1 MLDFTRVLADTPG
14 VSHPGEGSR
23 MQKKKSVTIGNLAQ
37 ILLQRGLIDDAQFRE
52 LKAGGEARALLLT
65 GAQQA
70 GYSRRLQ
77 QSPEKASPAEVI
89 ASLNLEVSGSGGK
102 LLTEDAITE
111 VLAAAVGMPYLKIN
125 PLKLD
130 LDLVT
135 AHISRPFAM
144 KHLIVPV
151 DFVDGVVTLAVA
163 DPFNDEVVEELRS
176 AKRMEFRRVLSSR
189 NDIQKIL
196 REFFGFR
203 ASVQAAESEVGNAV
217 DLGNL
222 EQFVRMKTGHEIDGT
237 DRNIVS
243 AVEFLLQ
250 YAFDQRASDIH
261 IEPKREKTLVRL
273 RVDGVLHNVH
283 TVPKQ
288 LHPPIV
294 SRIKMLSRMDLA
306 EKRRPQD
313 GRIKTSHQGKEIELR
328 VSTLPVA
335 FGEKV
340 VIRIFDPDI
349 LMQDLDQIGFYARE
363 YQLYNSF
370 IRRPNGI
377 ILVTG
382 PTGSGKT
389 TTLYSSLRSLA
400 SPEVNIV
407 TVEDPIEMVM
417 EEFNQVGVQ
426 TAIGVTFDKVLRN
439 ILRQDP
445 DIIMIGE
452 IRDHETA
459 ENAVQAALTGHL
471 VLSTLHTNDAPSSI
485 TRLVDL
491 GVPPFLI
498 TSTVIGII
506 AQRLL
511 RKICPACK
519 RERNLSGDELEY
531 LGLGKVAAVWYGEGC
546 GECRGTG
553 YRGRTGIFE
562 VLDVNEGVKAAIS
575 ERMDLGNLQAVARR
589 DGMVQLRELAVR
601 KMLQGITT
609 YEEVIAVTG

>member
-1 MLDFTRVLADTPG
+1 MNKKNSLTIKNVGQMLLKR
-14 VSHPGEGSR
+14 R
-23 MQKKKSVTIGNLAQ
+23 
-37 ILLQRGLIDDAQFRE
+37 LIDETQFGE
-52 LKAGGEARALLLT
+52 LVAKGEPQQQRLAGS
-65 GAQQA
+65 QQA
-70 GYSRRLQ
+70 GYSRRLNQ
-77 QSPEKASPAEVI
+77 TPEKPSPAEVI
-89 ASLNLEVSGSGGK
+89 ASFNLEVPESGGR
-102 LLTEDAITE
+102 LLTEDGITE
-111 VLAAAVGMPYLKIN
+111 VLAAVVGLPYLKIN

-130 LDLVT
+130 LEMVT
-135 AHISRPFAM
+135 AHISRPFAL
-144 KHLIVPV
+144 KNLIVPV
-151 DFVDGVVTLAVA
+151 DYKDGTLTVAVA
-163 DPFNDEVVEELRS
+163 DPFNDEVIEELKS
-176 AKRMEFRRVLSSR
+176 IKRIKVERVLASR
-189 NDIQKIL
+189 NDIIKIL

-203 ASVQAAESEVGNAV
+203 ASVKAAESEVGTSV

-222 EQFVRMKTGHEIDGT
+222 EQFVRLKMGHEIEST

-261 IEPKREKTLVRL
+261 IEPKRDKSLVRL

-283 TVPKQ
+283 MVPKQ
-288 LHPPIV
+288 LHPPMV

-313 GRIKTSHQGKEIELR
+313 GRIKTNHQGKEIELR

-340 VIRIFDPDI
+340 VIRVFDPDV
-349 LMQDLDQIGFYARE
+349 LMQDLDQIGFYPRE
-363 YQLYNSF
+363 YQLYSSF

-389 TTLYSSLRSLA
+389 TTLYSSLRTLS

-426 TAIGVTFDKVLRN
+426 GAIGVTFDKVLRN

-485 TRLVDL
+485 TRLLDL
-491 GVPPFLI
+491 GVPSFLI
-498 TSTVIGII
+498 SSTVIGII

-519 RERNLSGDELEY
+519 AERQLSEGEIEY
-531 LGLGKVAAVWYGEGC
+531 LSLKQGGKVWYGKGC
-546 GECRGTG
+546 PECRGTG
-553 YRGRTGIFE
+553 YKGRTGIFE
-562 VLDVNEGVKAAIS
+562 VLDVNEGIKTAIS
-575 ERMDLGNLQAVARR
+575 ERPELGALQAAARE
-589 DGMVQLRELAVR
+589 DGMVPLRDLAVR
-601 KMLQGITT
+601 KMLEGITT
-609 YEEVIAVTG
+609 YEEVIAVT

>member
-1 MLDFTRVLADTPG
+1 
-14 VSHPGEGSR
+14 
-23 MQKKKSVTIGNLAQ
+23 MQKKKMVTIKNVVQ
-37 ILLQRGLIDDAQFRE
+37 ILLQRGLIDEKQSAELLAKGDAQAHR
-52 LKAGGEARALLLT
+52 LA

-77 QSPEKASPAEVI
+77 QTPEKPSPAEII
-89 ASLNLEVSGSGGK
+89 ASMNLEVPDSGGR

-111 VLAAAVGMPYLKIN
+111 VLAAAVGLPYLKIN
-125 PLKLD
+125 PMKLD

-135 AHISRPFAM
+135 AHISRPFALR
-144 KHLIVPV
+144 HLIVPV
-151 DFVDGVVTLAVA
+151 GYADGVVTLAVA
-163 DPFNDEVVEELRS
+163 DPFNDEVIDELK
-176 AKRMEFRRVLSSR
+176 AVKRMEFRRVLASR
-189 NDIQKIL
+189 NDILKIL

-203 ASVQAAESEVGNAV
+203 ASVQAAESEVSTAV

-222 EQFVRMKTGHEIDGT
+222 EQFVRLKSGHEIEGT
-237 DRNIVS
+237 DRNIIS
-243 AVEFLLQ
+243 AVDFLLQ

-283 TVPKQ
+283 VVPKP

-313 GRIKTSHQGKEIELR
+313 GRIKTSHEGREVELR

-340 VIRIFDPDI
+340 VIRIFDPDV
-349 LMQDLDQIGFYARE
+349 LMQELDSIGFYPRE
-363 YQLYNSF
+363 YQLYSSF
-370 IRRPNGI
+370 LRRPNGI

-389 TTLYSSLRSLA
+389 TTLYSSLRTLS

-426 TAIGVTFDKVLRN
+426 SGIGVTFDKVLRN
-439 ILRQDP
+439 VLRQDP

-452 IRDHETA
+452 IRDKETA

-471 VLSTLHTNDAPSSI
+471 VLSTLHTNDAPSSV
-485 TRLVDL
+485 TRLIDL
-491 GVPPFLI
+491 GVPSFLI
-498 TSTVIGII
+498 SSTVIGII

-511 RKICPACK
+511 RRICPACK
-519 RERNLSGDELEY
+519 RESQLSAEELEY
-531 LGLGKVAAVWYGEGC
+531 LGLKRPARVWSGEGC
-546 GECRGTG
+546 AECRGTG
-553 YRGRTGIFE
+553 YKGRTGIFE
-562 VLDVNEGVKAAIS
+562 VLDVNETIKGAIS
-575 ERMDLGNLQAVARR
+575 ERVDLAGLQAAARK
-589 DGMVQLRELAVR
+589 DGLVTLREQAVR
-601 KMLQGITT
+601 KMLEGITT

>member
-1 MLDFTRVLADTPG
+1 
-14 VSHPGEGSR
+14 
-23 MQKKKSVTIGNLAQ
+23 MQKKKMVTIKNVAQ
-37 ILLQRGLIDDAQFRE
+37 ILLHRGLIDERQLEDLLAR
-52 LKAGGEARALLLT
+52 GEAQAQRLA

-77 QSPEKASPAEVI
+77 QTPEKPSPAEII
-89 ASLNLEVSGSGGK
+89 ASLNLEIAGSGGK

-111 VLAAAVGMPYLKIN
+111 VLAAAVGLPYLKIN
-125 PLKLD
+125 PMKLD

-135 AHISRPFAM
+135 AHISRPFALR
-144 KHLIVPV
+144 HLIVPV
-151 DFVDGVVTLAVA
+151 DFADGVVTLAVA
-163 DPFNDEVVEELRS
+163 DPFNDQVIEELR
-176 AKRMEFRRVLSSR
+176 AVKRMEFRRVLASR
-189 NDIQKIL
+189 NDILKIL

-203 ASVQAAESEVGNAV
+203 ASVQAAESEVATAV
-217 DLGNL
+217 DFGNL
-222 EQFVRMKTGHEIDGT
+222 EQFVRLKSGHEIEGT
-237 DRNIVS
+237 DRNIIS

-261 IEPKREKTLVRL
+261 IEPKREKSLVRL

-283 TVPKQ
+283 VVPKQ

-313 GRIKTSHQGKEIELR
+313 GRIKTSHDGREVELR

-340 VIRIFDPDI
+340 VIRIFDPDV
-349 LMQDLDQIGFYARE
+349 LMQELDSIGFYPRE
-363 YQLYNSF
+363 YQLYSSF
-370 IRRPNGI
+370 LRRPNGI

-389 TTLYSSLRSLA
+389 TTLYSSLRTLS

-426 TAIGVTFDKVLRN
+426 SGIGVTFDKVLRN
-439 ILRQDP
+439 VLRQDP
-445 DIIMIGE
+445 DIIMVGE
-452 IRDHETA
+452 IRDKETA

-471 VLSTLHTNDAPSSI
+471 VLSTLHTNDAPSSV
-485 TRLVDL
+485 TRLIDL
-491 GVPPFLI
+491 GVPSFLI
-498 TSTVIGII
+498 SSTVIGII

-511 RKICPACK
+511 RKICPNCK
-519 RERNLSGDELEY
+519 RESQLSAEELEY
-531 LGLGKVAAVWYGEGC
+531 LGLKRQAKVWAGEGC
-546 GECRGTG
+546 AECRGTG
-553 YRGRTGIFE
+553 YKGRTGIFE
-562 VLDVNEGVKAAIS
+562 VLDVNETIKAVIGERVDLS
-575 ERMDLGNLQAVARR
+575 ELQGAARK
-589 DGMVQLRELAVR
+589 DGLVTLREQAVR
-601 KMLQGITT
+601 KMLEGITT

>member
-1 MLDFTRVLADTPG
+1 MAQD
-14 VSHPGEGSR
+14 S
-23 MQKKKSVTIGNLAQ
+23 KVTVANVCQ
-37 ILLQRGLIDDAQFRE
+37 ILLKKKLISEEQCRMVLSRADAQ
-52 LKAGGEARALLLT
+52 KARLHSH
-65 GAQQA
+65 QQS
-70 GYSRRLQ
+70 GYSRRFSQGLEQ
-77 QSPEKASPAEVI
+77 VSPAEVI
-89 ASLNLEVSGSGGK
+89 SSFNLEIPESGRI
-102 LLTEDAITE
+102 LTEDAITE
-111 VLAAAVGMPYLKIN
+111 TIAQAAGMEYVKID
-125 PLKLD
+125 PLQMD

-135 AHISRPFAM
+135 DHITRAFAL
-144 KHLIVPV
+144 KNLIVPIAER
-151 DFVDGVVTLAVA
+151 DGAIVFAQA
-163 DPFNDEVVEELRS
+163 DPFNSQAIDDIRQARNIEIRQVLASRS
-176 AKRMEFRRVLSSR
+176 
-189 NDIQKIL
+189 DILKIL

-203 ASVQAAESEVGNAV
+203 ASVMAAQSEVAPGA
-217 DLGNL
+217 DLSNL
-222 EQFVRMKTGHEIDGT
+222 EQFVQMRGHGEIEGSDKH
-237 DRNIVS
+237 IIS

-261 IEPKREKTLVRL
+261 IEPKREKSLIRL
-273 RVDGVLHNVH
+273 RVDGVLHNIH

-294 SRIKMLSRMDLA
+294 SRIKLLARLDLA

-313 GRIKTSHQGKEIELR
+313 GRIKTNHKGKEIELR

-340 VIRIFDPDI
+340 VIRIFDPEI
-349 LMQDLDQIGFYARE
+349 LMQDLDSIGFYPRE
-363 YQLYNSF
+363 YQLYSSF
-370 IRRPNGI
+370 ISKPNGI

-389 TTLYSSLRSLA
+389 TTLYSSLRALS

-426 TAIGVTFDKVLRN
+426 SAIGVNFATVLRN

-452 IRDHETA
+452 IRDRETA

-471 VLSTLHTNDAPSSI
+471 VLSTLHTNDAPASI
-485 TRLVDL
+485 TRLLDL
-491 GVPPFLI
+491 GVPSFLI

-511 RKICPACK
+511 RTICKDCK
-519 RERNLSGDELEY
+519 RERRLTSEEAAY
-531 LGLGKVAAVWYGEGC
+531 LQLDRQDVTVWEGAGC

-553 YRGRTGIFE
+553 YRGRSGIFE
-562 VLDVNEGVKAAIS
+562 VLDFSDSIKAVIS
-575 ERMDLGNLQAVARR
+575 EKMDLAQLYAAAKS
-589 DGMVQLRELAVR
+589 DGMINLRQVAIR
-601 KMLQGITT
+601 KMLEGLTT
-609 YEEVIAVTG
+609 YEEVLAITG

>member
-1 MLDFTRVLADTPG
+1 MGKTGAAM
-14 VSHPGEGSR
+14 S
-23 MQKKKSVTIGNLAQ
+23 KKRAVTIQNVAQ
-37 ILLQRGLIDDAQFRE
+37 ILSQRGLLDPAQ
-52 LKAGGEARALLLT
+52 LQLLTDQGEAQGARLQ

-77 QSPEKASPAEVI
+77 QTPEKASPAEVI
-89 ASLNLEVSGSGGK
+89 ASLNLEVPGFPGK

-111 VLAAAVGMPYLKIN
+111 ALAAAVGMPYLKIN
-125 PLKLD
+125 PMKLD
-130 LDLVT
+130 LELVT
-135 AHISRPFAM
+135 AHISRPFAL

-151 DFVDGVVTLAVA
+151 GFSEGVVTLAVA
-163 DPFNDEVVEELRS
+163 DPFNDEVIEELRS
-176 AKRMEFRRVLSSR
+176 VKRMDFRRVLASR
-189 NDIQKIL
+189 NDILKIL

-203 ASVQAAESEVGNAV
+203 ASVQAAETEVGTAV

-222 EQFVRMKTGHEIDGT
+222 EQFVRLKLGHEIEGT
-237 DRNIVS
+237 DRHVVT

-283 TVPKQ
+283 VVPRQ

-313 GRIKTSHQGKEIELR
+313 GRIKTSHGGKEIELR

-340 VIRIFDPDI
+340 VIRIFDPDV
-349 LMQDLDQIGFYARE
+349 LMQELDQIGFCPRE
-363 YQLYNSF
+363 YGLYSSF

-389 TTLYSSLRSLA
+389 TTLYSSLRALS

-426 TAIGVTFDKVLRN
+426 SSIGVTFDKVLRN

-452 IRDHETA
+452 IRDRETA

-485 TRLVDL
+485 TRLIDL

-519 RERNLSGDELEY
+519 RERDLSTDELEY
-531 LGLGKVAAVWYGEGC
+531 LGLKKAGRVSYGAGC

-562 VLDVNEGVKAAIS
+562 VLEVSEGVRTVVS
-575 ERMDLGNLQAVARR
+575 EGHDPTSLQAVARR
-589 DGMVQLRELAVR
+589 DGMVPLREVAIK

>member
-1 MLDFTRVLADTPG
+1 MHRKKMFTIKNVG
-14 VSHPGEGSR
+14 
-23 MQKKKSVTIGNLAQ
+23 Q
-37 ILLQRGLIDDAQFRE
+37 ILLQRQMISEEQFQA
-52 LKAGGEARALLLT
+52 LLSQGEAQAQRLA

-70 GYSRRLQ
+70 GYSRRVLHA
-77 QSPEKASPAEVI
+77 PEKASPAEVI
-89 ASLNLEVSGSGGK
+89 ASLNLEIPGAGGK

-111 VLAAAVGMPYLKIN
+111 VLAQAVGLPYLKIN
-125 PLKLD
+125 PMKLD

-135 AHISRPFAM
+135 AHISRPFAL

-151 DFVDGVVTLAVA
+151 GYEEGVVVLAVA
-163 DPFNDEVVEELRS
+163 DPFNEEVVEELRS
-176 AKRMEFRRVLSSR
+176 IKRMEFRRVLASR
-189 NDIQKIL
+189 NDILKIL

-203 ASVQAAESEVGNAV
+203 ASVQAAESEVTAGV

-222 EQFVRMKTGHEIDGT
+222 EQFVRMKTGHEIEGT
-237 DRNIVS
+237 DRNIIS
-243 AVEFLLQ
+243 AVDFLLQ

-261 IEPKREKTLVRL
+261 IEPKREKSLVRL

-283 TVPKQ
+283 VVPKQ

-313 GRIKTSHQGKEIELR
+313 GRIKTNHQEKEVELR

-340 VIRIFDPDI
+340 VIRIFDPDV
-349 LMQDLDQIGFYARE
+349 LMQELDQIGFYPRE
-363 YQLYNSF
+363 YQLYSSF
-370 IRRPNGI
+370 LRRPNGI

-389 TTLYSSLRSLA
+389 TTLYSSLRTLS

-426 TAIGVTFDKVLRN
+426 PGIGVTFDKVLRN
-439 ILRQDP
+439 VLRQDP

-452 IRDHETA
+452 IRDKETA

-471 VLSTLHTNDAPSSI
+471 VLSTLHTNDAPSSV
-485 TRLVDL
+485 TRLIDL

-498 TSTVIGII
+498 SSTVVGNI

-519 RERNLSGDELEY
+519 KEHRLAHDELEY
-531 LGLGKVAAVWYGEGC
+531 LGLKRAGAVWSGEGC
-546 GECRGTG
+546 PECRGTG
-553 YRGRTGIFE
+553 YKGRTGIFE
-562 VLDVNEGVKAAIS
+562 VLDVNEAVKGVIS
-575 ERMDLGNLQAVARR
+575 ERLDLAQLQAVARR
-589 DGMVQLRELAVR
+589 DGLVTLREQAVR
-601 KMLQGITT
+601 KMLEGIST

>member
-1 MLDFTRVLADTPG
+1 
-14 VSHPGEGSR
+14 
-23 MQKKKSVTIGNLAQ
+23 MQKKKTVTVKNLGQ
-37 ILLQRGLIDDAQFRE
+37 ILLQRGLIDAGQLQELSAKSEAQAQR
-52 LKAGGEARALLLT
+52 LT

-70 GYSRRLQ
+70 GYSRRLTQ
-77 QSPEKASPAEVI
+77 IPEKVSAAEVI
-89 ASLNLEVSGSGGK
+89 ASLNLEIPDSGGRV
-102 LLTEDAITE
+102 LSEDAITE
-111 VLAAAVGMPYLKIN
+111 VLAAAVGLPYLKIN

-130 LDLVT
+130 LELVT
-135 AHISRPFAM
+135 AHISRPFAL

-151 DFVDGVVTLAVA
+151 DFSAGVVTLAVA
-163 DPFNDEVVEELRS
+163 DPFNDEVIEELKS
-176 AKRMEFRRVLSSR
+176 VKRMEFRRVLASR
-189 NDIQKIL
+189 NDILKIL

-203 ASVQAAESEVGNAV
+203 ASVLAAESEVGTAV

-222 EQFVRMKTGHEIDGT
+222 EQFVRLKMGHEIEGN
-237 DRNIVS
+237 DRNIVT

-261 IEPKREKTLVRL
+261 IEPKRDKSLVRL

-283 TVPKQ
+283 AVPKQ
-288 LHPPIV
+288 LHPPMV

-313 GRIKTSHQGKEIELR
+313 GRIKTTHQGKEIELR

-340 VIRIFDPDI
+340 VIRIFDPDV
-349 LMQDLDQIGFYARE
+349 LMQELDQIGFYPRE
-363 YQLYNSF
+363 FQLYSSF

-389 TTLYSSLRSLA
+389 TTLYSSLRTLS

-426 TAIGVTFDKVLRN
+426 SAIGVTFDKVLRN

-452 IRDHETA
+452 IRDRETA

-485 TRLVDL
+485 TRLLDL
-491 GVPPFLI
+491 GVQPFLI
-498 TSTVIGII
+498 SSTVVGII

-511 RKICPACK
+511 RKICLACK
-519 RERNLSGDELEY
+519 CERQLSRDELDY
-531 LGLGKVAAVWYGEGC
+531 LELKSAGKVFFGKGC

-553 YRGRTGIFE
+553 YKGRTGIFE
-562 VLDVNEGVKAAIS
+562 VLDVNDTIKAVIS
-575 ERMDLGNLQAVARR
+575 ERLDLANLQAVARR
-589 DGMVQLRELAVR
+589 DGMVTLRELAVK
-601 KMLQGITT
+601 KMLEGITT

>member
-1 MLDFTRVLADTPG
+1 
-14 VSHPGEGSR
+14 
-23 MQKKKSVTIGNLAQ
+23 MQKKKTVTIKNVGQ
-37 ILLQRGLIDDAQFRE
+37 ILLQRGLIDEAQFRE
-52 LKAGGEARALLLT
+52 LSERGEAQASRLAS
-65 GAQQA
+65 AQQA

-77 QSPEKASPAEVI
+77 QTPEKSSPVEVI
-89 ASLNLEVSGSGGK
+89 ASLNLEVPDSGGRV
-102 LLTEDAITE
+102 LTEDAITE
-111 VLAAAVGMPYLKIN
+111 VLAAAVGLPYLKIN

-130 LDLVT
+130 LELVT
-135 AHISRPFAM
+135 AHISRPFAL

-151 DFVDGVVTLAVA
+151 DFSEGVVTLAVA

-176 AKRMEFRRVLSSR
+176 VKRMEFRRVLASR
-189 NDIQKIL
+189 NDILKIL

-203 ASVQAAESEVGNAV
+203 ASVQAAEGEVGTAV

-222 EQFVRMKTGHEIDGT
+222 EQFVRLKMGHEIEGT

-261 IEPKREKTLVRL
+261 IEPKREKSLVRL

-283 TVPKQ
+283 AVPKQ
-288 LHPPIV
+288 LHPPMV

-340 VIRIFDPDI
+340 VIRIFDPDV
-349 LMQDLDQIGFYARE
+349 LMQDLDKIGFFPRE
-363 YQLYNSF
+363 YQLYSSF

-389 TTLYSSLRSLA
+389 TTLYSSLRTLS

-426 TAIGVTFDKVLRN
+426 SAIGVTFDKVLRN

-452 IRDHETA
+452 IRDRETA

-485 TRLVDL
+485 TRLIDL
-491 GVPPFLI
+491 GVPAFLI
-498 TSTVIGII
+498 TSTVIGVI

-511 RKICPACK
+511 RKICPDCR
-519 RERNLSGDELEY
+519 RERTLSPDELEY
-531 LGLGKVAAVWYGEGC
+531 LGLKSAGPVWFGEGC
-546 GECRGTG
+546 GACRGTG
-553 YRGRTGIFE
+553 YKGRTGIFE
-562 VLDVNEGVKAAIS
+562 VLDVDDKVKEAIS
-575 ERMDLGNLQAVARR
+575 ERLELSNLQAVARR
-589 DGMVQLRELAVR
+589 DGMIPLRDLAVK